1 MIDTHAHMYSEQ
13 FLKDQAEAI
22 RRARDKGV
30 DYILLPNIDVHSI
43 DAMHKL
49 VKLDKGCIP
58 MMGLHPC
65 SVDLEYS
72 NQLKRIGFELFQGD
86 QKYIAVG
93 EIGID
98 LYWDTSF
105 IEQQIAAFR
114 IQINWAKELALPIV
128 IHARDSM
135 TEILNILDE
144 ENSNNL
150 RGVFHCFSGTAEDAE
165 RIIAYGGFK
174 FGIGGVVT
182 FKNSTLPK
190 VLKSI
195 PLNHILLETDAP
207 YLAPMPH
214 RGKRNES
221 SYLFYIADKLS
232 DIYECPI
239 EKIKDTTSEN
249 AEELFQLSKFL
260 VT

>member
-98 LYWDTSF
+98 LYWDKSF

-114 IQINWAKELALPIV
+114 IQINWAKELGLPIV

-150 RGVFHCFSGTAEDAE
+150 RGVFHCFSGTTEDAE

-190 VLKSI
+190 ILKSI
-195 PLNHILLETDAP
+195 SLNHILLETDAP

-221 SYLFYIADKLS
+221 SYLLYIADKLS

-239 EKIKDTTSEN
+239 AKIKDTTSEN